1 MKTYKVQHNEIVMVV
16 EANNKMEA
24 VEKVVNQ
31 LTICGVAA
39 DEVKGF
45 TQKISRSRWGN
56 YNVRRLVKSIFPS
69 RYGMQKCYEVW
80 GCEEVEAP
88 VAEEVAEVEAPVV
101 AEEVE
106 FELPKY
112 GTFRTQIWTT
122 GPNGY
127 WAIEEVK

>member
-1 MKTYKVQHNEIVMVV
+1 MKSYKVQHNEIVMVV
-16 EANNKMEA
+16 EANSKMEA
-24 VEKVVNQ
+24 IEQVVNQ
-31 LTICGVAA
+31 VEVMEIKPEQVDGAWYKQTITRNRFG
-39 DEVKGF
+39 
-45 TQKISRSRWGN
+45 T
-56 YNVRRLVKSIFPS
+56 YNVRRFSVANGKSTL
-69 RYGMQKCYEVW
+69 RYEVW

-88 VAEEVAEVEAPVV
+88 VAEEVA
-101 AEEVE
+101 E